1 MNIYTFDFDEIESQ
15 EDFYRDFS
23 QTFGLAKDKVR
34 DLDSLWD
41 VLMNDVLPL
50 PLEIEFVHLG
60 EKTRRRFGALILL
73 FDEAEEELEG
83 ICVLM
88 FVISAKKSP
97 RTGGNIVGQ
106 DDEGLFVQ
114 FSRSVPGVTATSF
127 SNLVG
132 RCAFLFRFFV
142 QHFTHIHWRRRHTTY
157 GYGPDCFTI
166 LCLCSINGVGSECT
180 ERENRK
186 YA

>member
-15 EDFYRDFS
+15 EDFYHDFS

-83 ICVLM
+83 HL
-88 FVISAKKSP
+88 
-97 RTGGNIVGQ
+97 
-106 DDEGLFVQ
+106 
-114 FSRSVPGVTATSF
+114 
-127 SNLVG
+127 
-132 RCAFLFRFFV
+132 RFNV
-142 QHFTHIHWRRRHTTY
+142 RH
-157 GYGPDCFTI
+157 
-166 LCLCSINGVGSECT
+166 
-180 ERENRK
+180 
-186 YA
+186 

>member
-1 MNIYTFDFDEIESQ
+1 MNIYTFDFDEIESP

-83 ICVLM
+83 HCVLM

-97 RTGGNIVGQ
+97 PNRGQYRRT
-106 DDEGLFVQ
+106 
-114 FSRSVPGVTATSF
+114 
-127 SNLVG
+127 
-132 RCAFLFRFFV
+132 
-142 QHFTHIHWRRRHTTY
+142 RR
-157 GYGPDCFTI
+157 
-166 LCLCSINGVGSECT
+166 
-180 ERENRK
+180 
-186 YA
+186 

>member
-83 ICVLM
+83 HLRLM
-88 FVISAKKSP
+88 FVISAKKAPEPGAISSDKTMRVYLYSSAVACQVSP
-97 RTGGNIVGQ
+97 LRA
-106 DDEGLFVQ
+106 
-114 FSRSVPGVTATSF
+114 SV
-127 SNLVG
+127 
-132 RCAFLFRFFV
+132 
-142 QHFTHIHWRRRHTTY
+142 IW
-157 GYGPDCFTI
+157 
-166 LCLCSINGVGSECT
+166 
-180 ERENRK
+180 
-186 YA
+186 

>member
-73 FDEAEEELEG
+73 FDEAEKG

-88 FVISAKKSP
+88 FVISAKKAPEPGAISSDKTMRGYLYSSAVACQVSP
-97 RTGGNIVGQ
+97 LRA
-106 DDEGLFVQ
+106 
-114 FSRSVPGVTATSF
+114 SV
-127 SNLVG
+127 
-132 RCAFLFRFFV
+132 
-142 QHFTHIHWRRRHTTY
+142 IW
-157 GYGPDCFTI
+157 
-166 LCLCSINGVGSECT
+166 
-180 ERENRK
+180 
-186 YA
+186 

>member
-60 EKTRRRFGALILL
+60 EKTRRRFGALILMRQRKSWK
-73 FDEAEEELEG
+73 G

-88 FVISAKKSP
+88 FVISAKKAPEPGAISSDKTMRVYLYSSAVACQVSP
-97 RTGGNIVGQ
+97 LRA
-106 DDEGLFVQ
+106 
-114 FSRSVPGVTATSF
+114 SV
-127 SNLVG
+127 
-132 RCAFLFRFFV
+132 
-142 QHFTHIHWRRRHTTY
+142 IW
-157 GYGPDCFTI
+157 
-166 LCLCSINGVGSECT
+166 
-180 ERENRK
+180 
-186 YA
+186 

>member
-88 FVISAKKSP
+88 FVISAKKAPEPGAISSDKTMRVYLYSSAVACQVSP
-97 RTGGNIVGQ
+97 LRAQ
-106 DDEGLFVQ
+106 
-114 FSRSVPGVTATSF
+114 
-127 SNLVG
+127 
-132 RCAFLFRFFV
+132 
-142 QHFTHIHWRRRHTTY
+142 
-157 GYGPDCFTI
+157 
-166 LCLCSINGVGSECT
+166 
-180 ERENRK
+180 
-186 YA
+186 

>member
-73 FDEAEEELEG
+73 FDEAEEELEEH
-83 ICVLM
+83 CVLM
-88 FVISAKKSP
+88 FVISAKKP
-97 RTGGNIVGQ
+97 PNRGQYRRT
-106 DDEGLFVQ
+106 
-114 FSRSVPGVTATSF
+114 
-127 SNLVG
+127 
-132 RCAFLFRFFV
+132 
-142 QHFTHIHWRRRHTTY
+142 RR
-157 GYGPDCFTI
+157 
-166 LCLCSINGVGSECT
+166 
-180 ERENRK
+180 
-186 YA
+186 